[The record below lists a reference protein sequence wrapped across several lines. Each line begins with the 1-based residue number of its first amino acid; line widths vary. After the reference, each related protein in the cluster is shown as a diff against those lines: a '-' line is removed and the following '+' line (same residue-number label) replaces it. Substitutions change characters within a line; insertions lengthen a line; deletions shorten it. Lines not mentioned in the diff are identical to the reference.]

1 MIMLLAATL
10 VSPSGHGAL
19 PETVQV
25 QSRDGRTALAAYLWR
40 PPGVGPFPAI
50 VMIHGRAGAYSSR
63 AAGKFD
69 ASTLSQRHLQ
79 WGEFWVDRGYV
90 ALHVDSFGARGYG
103 GGFGI
108 HSYAS
113 RPVAVSEQNVRP
125 LDALGAY
132 DYLRARD
139 DVVASRIGL
148 FGWSNGAMAVL
159 ATLGLPQTAGGVFK
173 AAIAFYPGCGA
184 QERSEYS
191 PSAPLLMLL
200 AGSDEE
206 VSPRVCERMAK
217 RLLERKAAIEYVV
230 YPGAQHAFDDPG
242 TARQSLAAN
251 SSATA
256 DARNRAEKFFAL
268 NLAAQGGSR

>member
-1 MIMLLAATL
+1 MLLAALL
-10 VSPSGHGAL
+10 VSQSGYGAL

-40 PPGVGPFPAI
+40 PSGAGPFPAI
-50 VMIHGRAGAYSSR
+50 VMMHGRAGAYSSR

-69 ASTLSQRHLQ
+69 VSTLSQRHLQ
-79 WGEFWVDRGYV
+79 WGEFWAERGYV

-108 HSYAS
+108 HSYSS
-113 RPVAVSEQNVRP
+113 RPAVVSEQNVRP

-148 FGWSNGAMAVL
+148 FGWSNGAMAIL
-159 ATLGLPQTAGGVFK
+159 ATLGLPSAADHVFK
-173 AAIAFYPGCGA
+173 AAIAFYPGCAA
-184 QERSEYS
+184 QDRNAYT
-191 PSAPLLMLL
+191 PSVPLLMLL
-200 AGSDEE
+200 AGNDAE
-206 VSPRVCERMAK
+206 VSPHICERMAK
-217 RLLERKAAIEYVV
+217 RLLAQNAAVDYVI

-242 TARQSLAAN
+242 STRQALAAN
-251 SSATA
+251 SAAAA
-256 DARNRAEKFFAL
+256 DARIRAERFFAL
-268 NLAAQGGSR
+268 HLVAQGGLR